1 MSRLWTAYVSLLST
15 QPVLTKACTSFTGF
29 FLGDVL
35 AQNFVEPPSSSYD
48 YGRTFRLASFGFLI
62 HGPIGHHF
70 YARLDGLLPGTSA
83 VTVAKKVLI
92 DQVFWNPTFALL
104 FFGYL
109 NLTEGKSLEQY
120 RRKVE
125 ADLGT
130 AVMGSWA
137 VWGPA
142 HTVNFRFVPPS
153 QRLLYI
159 NCVQVWYNVFLS
171 FLGNKGVEKEIV
183 VSEEVG
189 KEGEMK
195 KSS

>member
-1 MSRLWTAYVSLLST
+1 MSRLWSRYMSLLES

-29 FLGDVL
+29 LFGDVL
-35 AQNFVEPPSSSYD
+35 AQNFVEPSSSRYD

-62 HGPIGHHF
+62 HGPVGHHF
-70 YARLDGLLPGTSA
+70 YKRLDGYFPGTSA
-83 VTVAKKVLI
+83 GTVATKVI
-92 DQVFWNPTFALL
+92 VDQVFWNPTFALL

-109 NLTEGKSLEQY
+109 NFAEGKGLQQY
-120 RRKVE
+120 KEKVE

-130 AVMGSWA
+130 AVVGSWA

-142 HTVNFRFVPPS
+142 HTVNFRFVPPN

-171 FLGNKGVEKEIV
+171 FLGNKGVEEKGAAV
-183 VSEEVG
+183 TSEE
-189 KEGEMK
+189 K
-195 KSS
+195 KPTSA